1 MERGRSMDSAWAVI
15 IVGALTLIG
24 TIITVSVGNTST
36 RKMLSYR
43 MEQVEKKMDKHNCLI
58 ERMYKVEERCSI
70 SENEIKVAN
79 HRLSDLEK
87 EA

>member
-1 MERGRSMDSAWAVI
+1 MDSAWAVI

-36 RKMLSYR
+36 RKILSYR

>member
-1 MERGRSMDSAWAVI
+1 MDSAWAVI

-70 SENEIKVAN
+70 AENEIKVVN

-87 EA
+87 GA

>member
-1 MERGRSMDSAWAVI
+1 MDSAWAVI

-24 TIITVSVGNTST
+24 TIVTVSVGNTST
-36 RKMLSYR
+36 RKILSYR

>member
-1 MERGRSMDSAWAVI
+1 MDGNAWAVI

-43 MEQVEKKMDKHNCLI
+43 MEQVENKMDKHNCLI

>member
-1 MERGRSMDSAWAVI
+1 MDSAWAVI

-43 MEQVEKKMDKHNCLI
+43 MEQVENKMDKHNCLI

-70 SENEIKVAN
+70 SENDIKVAN

>member
-1 MERGRSMDSAWAVI
+1 MDSAWAVI

-87 EA
+87 EVS

>member
-1 MERGRSMDSAWAVI
+1 MDSAWAVI

>member
-1 MERGRSMDSAWAVI
+1 MDSAWAVI

-70 SENEIKVAN
+70 SENDIKAAN
-79 HRLSDLEK
+79 NRLSDLEK

>member
-1 MERGRSMDSAWAVI
+1 MDSAWAVI

-70 SENEIKVAN
+70 AENEIKVAN

-87 EA
+87 GGKI